1 MKILFA
7 AIGAI
12 GHVNPLLAIAR
23 MVKARG
29 DDVLFTTA
37 RALKERVESAGARF
51 VPLAGEADLDFRNI
65 DKVIDDWAT
74 IPPGPPQIR
83 KVMERGIIDL
93 MGPQARSLR
102 GAIAAEAPD
111 IIVADS
117 MFYGIAPLLIDRSRP
132 RPPIVACGVTFLPLD
147 RPDRAPLG
155 LGLPPACDE
164 ADRRRYAEIATEVDA
179 SLNAPLRAYADARL
193 ADIGLPNLSH
203 SFFQSW
209 VLLADAYL
217 QPTVRAFEY
226 DYGPLPPTVHFVGAL
241 PPPSGTAPRPGW
253 WSDLDGGRKLV
264 LTTQGTFANLDFD
277 EVVEPTLAA
286 LAGRDDLLVI
296 VTTGGR
302 PVEDVRGP
310 IPPNARL
317 ARFLD
322 YEALLPRLDLLVT
335 NGGYGT
341 VSLALRA
348 GVPIVSAGLAE
359 DKAEVGA
366 RIAWSGVG
374 VHLASKAAGVEAV
387 RGGVEQVLGTPA
399 YRERARAMAASFA
412 AVNTRREIFSILDHL
427 VAQGTGMRGRN
438 DAGVMTA

>member
-7 AIGAI
+7 ATPAI

-23 MVKARG
+23 MAKARG

-37 RALKERVESAGARF
+37 RVFAEAIEAAGARF
-51 VPLAGEADLDFRNI
+51 VPLAVEADLDFRSV

-74 IPPGPPQIR
+74 IPPGPPQLR
-83 KVMERGIIDL
+83 KVMERGIIDP
-93 MGPQARSLR
+93 MGPQAESLR

-117 MFYGIAPLLIDRSRP
+117 MYLGITPLLLDSSRP
-132 RPPIVACGVTFLPLD
+132 RPPIVACGVVLLALD
-147 RPDRAPLG
+147 RPDGAPHG
-155 LGLPPACDE
+155 LGLPPARDE
-164 ADRRRYAEIATEVDA
+164 ADRCRYAEIAAEVDA
-179 SLNAPLRAYADARL
+179 TLNAPLRAYADAKL
-193 ADIGLPNLSH
+193 AAMGLPKLPH

-217 QPTVRAFEY
+217 QPTVRDFEY
-226 DYGPLPPTVHFVGAL
+226 DYDPLPPTVHFVGAL
-241 PPPSGTAPRPGW
+241 PPPPSTAPRPGW
-253 WSDLDGGRKLV
+253 WGDLDDGRKLV
-264 LTTQGTFANLDFD
+264 LVTQGTFANLDLG

-286 LAGRDDLLVI
+286 LAGCDDLLVL

-310 IPPNARL
+310 IPANARL

-322 YEALLPRLDLLVT
+322 YEALMPRLDLLVT

-387 RGGVEQVLGTPA
+387 RGGVERVLGTPA

-412 AVNTRREIFSILDHL
+412 AVNTRREIFSILDRL
-427 VAQGTGMRGRN
+427 VAEGTGMRGRN